1 MASDNVR
8 RLVTIRVSREIEI
21 EVDGYEGSSINYLEN
36 AAYEEFMETQAGYD
50 ESTDSE
56 NFEFKLLRAPVIEDD

>member
-21 EVDGYEGSSINYLEN
+21 EVDGFADSSINFLEN
-36 AAYEEFMETQAGYD
+36 AAHDKFIDTQAGWE
-50 ESTDSE
+50 ESRDSYE
-56 NFEFKLLRAPVIEDD
+56 FEFKLLHAPIIEAA